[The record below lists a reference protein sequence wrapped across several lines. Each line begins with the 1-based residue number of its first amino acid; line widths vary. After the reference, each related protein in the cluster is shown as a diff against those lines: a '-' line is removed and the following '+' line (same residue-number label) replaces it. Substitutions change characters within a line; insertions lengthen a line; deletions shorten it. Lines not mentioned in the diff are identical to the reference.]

1 MQRRETLGAK
11 EFQTAQIKDQPA
23 ATHHV
28 RERVL
33 GQGVCVR
40 PVDVA
45 VGADNGHRRHRPAS
59 VQSRFVTL
67 HRRAENGII
76 RQRGWER
83 VSHGDPSVQTI
94 TGVWGLGAS
103 APWVQQRAAELIPDQ
118 LRFSAPM
125 TLHRLE
131 GSARCEVRQVAES
144 GTGQPTSPLRWGHL
158 VAGAPRA
165 RGWWPVCISG
175 PAPGRI
181 MSAGFGDGGFHRR
194 P

>member
-33 GQGVCVR
+33 GEGVCVR
-40 PVDVA
+40 PVDIA

-59 VQSRFVTL
+59 VQSRCVTL
-67 HRRAENGII
+67 HRRAENGIV
-76 RQRGWER
+76 RQRGRER
-83 VSHGDPSVQTI
+83 VSHGDPGVQTI

-103 APWVQQRAAELIPDQ
+103 APWVQQRTAELIPDQ

-144 GTGQPTSPLRWGHL
+144 GTGQPTSPYDGVISWRVRRGH
-158 VAGAPRA
+158 VAGGRCASR
-165 RGWWPVCISG
+165 
-175 PAPGRI
+175 APGRI

-194 P
+194 R

>member
-11 EFQTAQIKDQPA
+11 EFQTAQIKDQPT

-28 RERVL
+28 RARVL
-33 GQGVCVR
+33 GEGVCVR
-40 PVDVA
+40 PVDIA
-45 VGADNGHRRHRPAS
+45 VGGDVRPA
-59 VQSRFVTL
+59 RLELLLTL
-67 HRRAENGII
+67 HRRAENGIV
-76 RQRGWER
+76 RQRGRER
-83 VSHGDPSVQTI
+83 VSHGDPGVQTI

-103 APWVQQRAAELIPDQ
+103 APWVQQRTAELIPDQ

-144 GTGQPTSPLRWGHL
+144 GTGQPTSPYNGGHL

-165 RGWWPVCISG
+165 LGWWPVCISG
-175 PAPGRI
+175 PP
-181 MSAGFGDGGFHRR
+181 AGL
-194 P
+194 